1 MPAMSSK
8 SFMSVLLTCVIAVT
22 EIRFVAFKILS
33 SNKEHANAHTG
44 SDRSPYFCDV
54 RLRRATKPQR
64 ERKADRGCE
73 VGRKRFE
80 AKSEAK
86 SDEKKK
92 PVAKKRETDED
103 KARRI
108 AKRYGVTW

>member
-1 MPAMSSK
+1 MRTLVLTVALLFATSAYAEQRSLSGSEQPAEAVK
-8 SFMSVLLTCVIAVT
+8 SEAKTSEAKT
-22 EIRFVAFKILS
+22 EAK
-33 SNKEHANAHTG
+33 T
-44 SDRSPYFCDV
+44 
-54 RLRRATKPQR
+54 
-64 ERKADRGCE
+64 
-73 VGRKRFE
+73 E
-80 AKSEAK
+80 AKSEAKIEAK

>member
-1 MPAMSSK
+1 MRTLVLAVAVLFATSAYAEQRSLSGGERPAE
-8 SFMSVLLTCVIAVT
+8 AVQSD
-22 EIRFVAFKILS
+22 AK
-33 SNKEHANAHTG
+33 G
-44 SDRSPYFCDV
+44 SDAKFQ
-54 RLRRATKPQR
+54 AKT
-64 ERKADRGCE
+64 
-73 VGRKRFE
+73 E
-80 AKSEAK
+80 AKYETKSEGKSEVK